1 MKRTRSSAGQ
11 KGIDTPR
18 LLGYPSRSRFW
29 AIQTQETYHVHTF
42 NGPASF
48 DEEYADFRYGEDDLH
63 PNGGPAEE
71 REGA

>member
-1 MKRTRSSAGQ
+1 M
-11 KGIDTPR
+11 
-18 LLGYPSRSRFW
+18 
-29 AIQTQETYHVHTF
+29 HTF